1 MSIGDF
7 REDLDVFAI
16 DVKRVQL
23 RHKLEAMIHI
33 IESIEDLEQ
42 IVTFIHNLH

>member
-1 MSIGDF
+1 MSI
-7 REDLDVFAI
+7 EDLRDDLDTFAI

-23 RHKLEAMIHI
+23 RHRLEAMIHI
-33 IESIEDLEQ
+33 IESIEDLEK